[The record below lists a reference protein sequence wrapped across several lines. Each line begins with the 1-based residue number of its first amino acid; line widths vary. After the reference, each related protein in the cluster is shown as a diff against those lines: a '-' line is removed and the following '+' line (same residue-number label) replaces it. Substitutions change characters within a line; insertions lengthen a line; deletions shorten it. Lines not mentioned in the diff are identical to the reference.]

1 MSRKVKISLAVL
13 AGISI
18 LTVKA
23 GFAQPAPDQAGNP
36 GAVEYI
42 DEPVISEEEIQQK
55 YFEKLYGNVKERVPL
70 RPIDREALKMNSNW
84 NQAKGVH
91 PHIANANGAVVY
103 TFGTVVPRVMCRP
116 LRVTDIQLQP
126 GEEITGTPTIGDSV
140 NWAIT
145 PSSSGSGN
153 DLTVHVLVKPT
164 MPDIATNLIIHTN
177 RRTYVFDL
185 VSTKKQH
192 TPVVAFAYPDW
203 EADQKWKAFM
213 SRVSSSANK
222 RPLIAD
228 RDPRMPATLNR
239 NYHVRGDKTLPWYPI
254 DVADDGLKTYI
265 TFPDTVEADEF
276 PVFFIL
282 RKKKKILVNYRP
294 AGNAMI
300 IDRIF
305 NNGVL
310 SVGAGLAAK
319 NVYILRNA
327 KDAPVLMKQ
336 ENHVELTHKLRQL
349 EQNENSYEGN

>member
-1 MSRKVKISLAVL
+1 MNAKTLLTILAGASILAV
-13 AGISI
+13 S
-18 LTVKA
+18 A
-23 GFAQPAPDQAGNP
+23 GFAQPIPQQ
-36 GAVEYI
+36 GANQGTVEYI
-42 DEPVISEEEIQQK
+42 DEPTISEEEIQQK

-70 RPIDREALKMNSNW
+70 RPIDKEALKMNSNW
-84 NQAKGVH
+84 NQAKSVH
-91 PHIANANGAVVY
+91 PHIGNANGAVVY

-145 PSSSGSGN
+145 PSSSGSG
-153 DLTVHVLVKPT
+153 DALTVHVLVKPT

-213 SRVSSSANK
+213 SRVSNSASSRNSL
-222 RPLIAD
+222 PSG
-228 RDPRMPATLNR
+228 RDPRVPAMLNR

-265 TFPDTVEADEF
+265 TFSDKIEADEF

-327 KDAPVLMKQ
+327 KDAPVPMK
-336 ENHVELTHKLRQL
+336 EESHVELTHKLRQL
-349 EQNENSYEGN
+349 EANENAYGGN